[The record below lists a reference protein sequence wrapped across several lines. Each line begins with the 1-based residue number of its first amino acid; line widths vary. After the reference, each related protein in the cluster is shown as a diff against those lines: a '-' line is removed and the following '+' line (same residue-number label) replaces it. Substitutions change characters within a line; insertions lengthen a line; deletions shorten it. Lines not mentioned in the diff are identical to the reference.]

1 MKILVLALA
10 IFSSSCMY
18 IIHDMNSKHETE
30 LAVTIEESK
39 AQEKMK
45 EEKIRDAE
53 EISRLK
59 ESLHEAVTARVKA
72 ENEAEALRAEKESEA
87 DTAKRYKNQLDAL
100 RKENE
105 KLKSEVDRLTKK
117 LNNSLVRIA
126 NPFKH

>member
-18 IIHDMNSKHETE
+18 IIHDMYSKHETE

-39 AQEKMK
+39 TQEKMR
-45 EEKIRDAE
+45 ERERDAE

-59 ESLHEAVTARVKA
+59 ESLHNAVTARVKA

-87 DTAKRYKNQLDAL
+87 ETAKRYKNQLDAL

>member
-39 AQEKMK
+39 TQEKMR

-53 EISRLK
+53 EISRLR

-126 NPFKH
+126 NPFK

>member
-39 AQEKMK
+39 TQENMR
-45 EEKIRDAE
+45 ERERDAE

-59 ESLHEAVTARVKA
+59 ESLHNAVTARVKA